1 MFQSIKQIR
10 QSIHNKQ
17 TSIKEIT
24 ETCLSRIEETK
35 KINAYITVTKNQA
48 LKKSNDMINDEK
60 NVLQGVTVAIKDNFC
75 TKGIP
80 TTCASKMLQD
90 FIAPYDATVVEKLKH
105 SGAIIVGKTN
115 MDEFAMGCGTVDSLF
130 GITRNVWGYNE
141 EEALCRI
148 AGGSSGGSAVAVA
161 VGSCFAALGSDTG
174 GSTRNP
180 ASYCGVVG
188 FKPSYGS
195 VSRHGLIPLVNS
207 MDVPGILTR
216 SVEDCTIVYNV
227 ISGPDPKDPTTIQKP
242 TQPVSLSQLDLS
254 KLIIGVPEEYKSDH
268 ISSEVMKTWESVI
281 QIFSKAGARVKK
293 VSLPHTQSSIVT
305 YSILNQSEVAS
316 NMARYTG
323 LFYGHRVTPSINS
336 TDQLLAE
343 TRADGFGLVVRSRIL
358 AGNYFLLKRNYE
370 NYFLRALKVRQL
382 IAQDFARVWGSGVHA
397 LITPT
402 TLTTAPLVAD
412 YVQLDNREQCSV
424 QDYCTQP
431 ANLAG
436 CPAIS
441 IPINLT
447 SDKLPVSIQIMAP
460 NFQDGFLLNLSNWLE
475 SQVEFN
481 IEKSIPKIVS

>member
-1 MFQSIKQIR
+1 MFQ
-10 QSIHNKQ
+10 
-17 TSIKEIT
+17 TIKEIRHAINKNNISTREVT
-24 ETCLSRIEETK
+24 EKCLSRIEEVSK
-35 KINAYITVTKNQA
+35 LNAFITVTKNEA
-48 LKKSNDMINDEK
+48 LRKATEIVKDEK
-60 NVLQGVTVAIKDNFC
+60 TMLQGVTVAIKDNFC
-75 TKGIP
+75 TRGIP
-80 TTCASKMLQD
+80 TTCASKMLEN
-90 FIAPYDATVVEKLKH
+90 FIAPYDATVVEKLKQ

-130 GITRNVWGYNE
+130 GITRNIWGYNE
-141 EEALCRI
+141 DESLCRI

-161 VGSCFAALGSDTG
+161 SGSCYAALGSDTG

-188 FKPSYGS
+188 FKPTYGT

-216 SVEDCTIVYNV
+216 TVEDCATVYNV
-227 ISGPDPKDPTTIQKP
+227 IAGSDHRDPTTVQKNIS
-242 TQPVSLSQLDLS
+242 PVTLDQLDLS
-254 KLIIGVPEEYKSDH
+254 RLVIGVPEEYKSEH
-268 ISSEVMKTWESVI
+268 ISPEVMDTWESVLKLMA
-281 QIFSKAGARVKK
+281 KAGAQVKK

-305 YSILNQSEVAS
+305 YSILNQCEVAS

-323 LFYGHRVTPSINS
+323 LFYGHRVTPSVNS

-343 TRADGFGLVVRSRIL
+343 TRKDAFGLVVKSRIL

-370 NYFLRALKVRQL
+370 NYFLKALKVRSL
-382 IAQDFARVWGSGVHA
+382 IAQDFLRVWGSGVHA
-397 LITPT
+397 LVTPT
-402 TLTTAPLVAD
+402 TLTTAPLVSQ
-412 YVQLDNREQCSV
+412 YIQLDNREQCSV

-441 IPINLT
+441 VPIKL
-447 SDKLPVSIQIMAP
+447 SHEKLPVSIQLMAP
-460 NFQDGFLLNLSNWLE
+460 NFQDGLLLNLAHWLE

-481 IEKSIPKIVS
+481 IEKLLMQR